1 MLWTVLARNQEKF
14 LKDRDITAK
23 RHQSRII
30 TNLATSLLV
39 VLQDNQGQDKE
50 SIQHSIQRVYNIFC
64 NNNLQCM
71 SVKPIRRTP
80 HITTIKVSRCD
91 LNLHLVQDG
100 EVQHTPSTRMFCP
113 TTQDY
118 KMNIHCKHNF
128 PIFAEAFLPD
138 GLPRKCTMRII
149 EPIMI
154 SQMVAKV
161 YEVILEVNCSNKVK
175 DHVGFKCTFLYV
187 ARWMKQRPLRNIF
200 GLFCGFLQ
208 NIWYCTKKETT
219 KKDTFASFKRPQ
231 CPMRQ
236 NK

>member
-1 MLWTVLARNQEKF
+1 
-14 LKDRDITAK
+14 
-23 RHQSRII
+23 
-30 TNLATSLLV
+30 
-39 VLQDNQGQDKE
+39 
-50 SIQHSIQRVYNIFC
+50 
-64 NNNLQCM
+64 
-71 SVKPIRRTP
+71 
-80 HITTIKVSRCD
+80 
-91 LNLHLVQDG
+91 
-100 EVQHTPSTRMFCP
+100 
-113 TTQDY
+113 
-118 KMNIHCKHNF
+118 MNIHCKHNF

-231 CPMRQ
+231 CPMKGRCPNTPGTFNSLLTNGWQDQAIAIFRAPRPRPHGPRPCHPYHRQ
-236 NK
+236 IKAIISRHRRCFPCIGDLSILDWTMIGIFWRQKL